1 MKQNIYNDN
10 TFFEK
15 YSRMRRSIEGLEGA
29 GEWKTLETMLPEF
42 QDKRVLDL
50 GCGYGWHCQY
60 AIEHGAKS
68 VIGVDLSDKM
78 LAVAKE
84 KTAKEIQYVCQPIED
99 VEFAEASFDIV
110 VSSLA
115 FHYLESFD
123 VIARKVFRWLSVNG
137 AFVFSVEHPIFTA
150 YGTQDW
156 YRDSSGNILH
166 FPVDNY
172 FYEGEREAN
181 FLGEKV
187 TKYHKTLT
195 TYVNA
200 LIQSGFGITG
210 IVEPQPGE
218 DMIATIEGMKNEL
231 RRPMMLII
239 SARKNA

>member
-1 MKQNIYNDN
+1 MKQNIYNDDI
-10 TFFEK
+10 FFEK
-15 YSRMRRSIEGLEGA
+15 YSRMRRSVKGLEGA
-29 GEWKTLETMLPEF
+29 GEWKTLEKMLPEF

-68 VIGVDLSDKM
+68 VTGIDISDKM
-78 LAVAKE
+78 LAVATE
-84 KTAKEIQYVCQPIED
+84 KTFKEIQYICQPIED
-99 VEFAEASFDIV
+99 AEFPEVSFDIV
-110 VSSLA
+110 MSSLA

-123 VIARKVFRWLSVNG
+123 DIARKVFTWLSHHGV
-137 AFVFSVEHPIFTA
+137 FVFSVEHPVFTA

-156 YRDSSGNILH
+156 YRDSNGNILH

-172 FYEGEREAN
+172 FHEGKRETN
-181 FLGEKV
+181 FLDEKV

-195 TYVNA
+195 TYINDLV
-200 LIQSGFGITG
+200 QSGFGITG